1 MVISL
6 LGIEKSNNLFRG
18 IITHPNSYPID
29 NNGNYHNSVNS
40 QHNPITVCKKDDSVK
55 HEQNSSSR
63 NKPPSKFLMP
73 LHIASL
79 VAYNDTLS
87 CIKWL
92 KKIKLDKS
100 YQ

>member
-6 LGIEKSNNLFRG
+6 IYESKSKNLFRG
-18 IITHPNSYPID
+18 IITHPNRYPID
-29 NNGNYHNSVNS
+29 NNGNYHDSVNP
-40 QHNPITVCKKDDSVK
+40 QHNPITVCEKDDSIK
-55 HEQNSSSR
+55 HKQNSSSG

-92 KKIKLDKS
+92 KKKS
-100 YQ
+100 